1 MKIASEHTLL
11 WGLALLLMIVLIV
24 RSRRAEG
31 LEKKNKKPVTTKK
44 TEKRD
49 KVIKGNFP
57 PNVKSVLKKPDG
69 DYVVIKD
76 NGKKVRYPDPMIPS
90 FLRDQLQKIKN
101 KSKNTD
107 KSKDTKNKS
116 KNTDKSKKNK
126 SRNSKDRKRKEREDS
141 ITGTTIAKL
150 ERHLEKIE
158 DGIEQLQDDFEED
171 ARERHMMERVRD
183 LIDKKLR
190 NIRENGRIPGV
201 LPLPK
206 DPSEGYVDR
215 GDTWVLA

>member
-1 MKIASEHTLL
+1 MKFASQHTLL
-11 WGLALLLMIVLIV
+11 WGLALLLVIALIV

-31 LEKKNKKPVTTKK
+31 LKKKNKKPVTVNK
-44 TEKRD
+44 TQKRD
-49 KVIKGNFP
+49 KAITGTFP

-69 DYVVIKD
+69 DYVVIKV

-90 FLRDQLQKIKN
+90 FLRDQLQKNKDKPEHKN
-101 KSKNTD
+101 KSTNRNKPKHANT
-107 KSKDTKNKS
+107 S
-116 KNTDKSKKNK
+116 KN
-126 SRNSKDRKRKEREDS
+126 RKDRKRKEREDS
-141 ITGTTIAKL
+141 ITGTAIAKL
-150 ERHLEKIE
+150 ERQLEKIQ
-158 DGIEQLQDDFEED
+158 DGIEQLQDD

-190 NIRENGRIPGV
+190 TIRKNGRIPGV

-215 GDTWVLA
+215 GDIWALA